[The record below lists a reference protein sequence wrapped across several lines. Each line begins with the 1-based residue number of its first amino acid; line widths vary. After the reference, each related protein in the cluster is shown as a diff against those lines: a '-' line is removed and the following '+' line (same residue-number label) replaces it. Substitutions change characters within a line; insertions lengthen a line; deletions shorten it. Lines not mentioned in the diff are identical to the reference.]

1 MRRAAALL
9 LPALLLGGCVVGP
22 KYAEPAKPAGAAAG
36 FAAATNPVFAADAPP
51 GEWWRLYDD
60 PALDALVLKALSANT
75 DVRVATANLAQARA
89 LLSEARAARLP
100 GTQVS
105 AGAGYSR
112 TAASPAAP
120 AFNSEFYQAGFDVSY
135 ELDLF
140 GAVTNSIRSA
150 RATTEQAAASR
161 DAVRILVAAETAR
174 AYADACTAAAQ
185 RTVAEQSVALQANTY
200 DLTERQAQAGRGRP
214 DDVQRARAQL
224 ETTRATIPGY
234 VAARTNALSRLA
246 VLTGD
251 PPSQTPAAAAA
262 CTATPLLKNPLPV
275 GDGTAML
282 ARRPDVRA
290 ADRALAAATADV
302 GVATAALYPT
312 VTLGGSIG
320 SIGGSL
326 DQFARSDSLSFN
338 IGPFVTWSF
347 PNFAAVRAQIRQAQA
362 AAEGTLARFDGT
374 VLAALQETEAAL
386 TDYANELDRNAALRR
401 ARDHNAE
408 AVRVIELRYR
418 YGAEN
423 FLNVLDAQRALA
435 ETEAL
440 LASSTGL
447 LASNQIAVFKA
458 LGGGWEA
465 APPVARVAVPG
476 TSLVSTGEPVPQR

>member
-1 MRRAAALL
+1 MRRSAV
-9 LPALLLGGCVVGP
+9 LPALLLLGGCVVGP
-22 KYAEPAKPAGAAAG
+22 KYAPPAQPAGLAAALPG
-36 FAAATNPVFAADAPP
+36 AQSPVFAADAPP

-75 DVRVATANLAQARA
+75 DLREATANLAQARA
-89 LLSEARAARLP
+89 LLSEARSARLP
-100 GTQVS
+100 STQLS

-112 TAASPAAP
+112 TAATPASP
-120 AFNSEFYQAGFDVSY
+120 AFNTDFYQAGIDVAY

-140 GAVTNSIRSA
+140 GAVTSSIRSA
-150 RATTEQAAASR
+150 RASTEQAAAAR
-161 DAVRILVAAETAR
+161 DTVRILVAAETAR
-174 AYADACTAAAQ
+174 AYADACSAAAQ
-185 RTVAEQSVALQANTY
+185 RAVAERSLKLQANTY

-224 ETTRATIPGY
+224 ETTRSTIPAY
-234 VAARTNALSRLA
+234 VAARANALARLA

-251 PPSQTPAAAAA
+251 PPALTPTAAAA
-262 CTATPLLKNPLPV
+262 CEATPLLRNPLPI

-290 ADRALAAATADV
+290 ADRELAAATATV

-320 SIGGSL
+320 SFGGSPA
-326 DQFARSDSLSFN
+326 QFARSDAVSFSV
-338 IGPFVTWSF
+338 GPFVTWNF
-347 PNFAAVRAQIRQAQA
+347 PNFAAVRAQIRQAEA
-362 AAEGTLARFDGT
+362 AAEASLARFDGT
-374 VLAALQETEAAL
+374 VLAALQETETAL
-386 TDYANELDRNAALRR
+386 NNYAGELDRNAALRR

-440 LASSTGL
+440 LASSTAL
-447 LASNQIAVFKA
+447 VADDQIAVFKA
-458 LGGGWEA
+458 LGGGWEN
-465 APPVARVAVPG
+465 APAVARVAVPG
-476 TSLVSTGEPVPQR
+476 TSLVSTGEPGAPR